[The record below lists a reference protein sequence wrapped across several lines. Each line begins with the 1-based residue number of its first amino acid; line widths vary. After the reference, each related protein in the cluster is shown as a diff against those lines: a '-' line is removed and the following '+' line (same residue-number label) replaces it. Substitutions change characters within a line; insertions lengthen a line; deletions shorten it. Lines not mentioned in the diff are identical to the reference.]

1 MQGSNGDADT
11 KNRLVVIGSGEE
23 GEGGIYRESTLP
35 YGKQI
40 ANGNVL
46 CDSGNSNRGSVT
58 IYRGDGEGGGRE
70 VQEGRDIYMP
80 MSGSC

>member
-11 KNRLVVIGSGEE
+11 ENRLVVIGSGEE

-58 IYRGDGEGGGRE
+58 I
-70 VQEGRDIYMP
+70 
-80 MSGSC
+80 